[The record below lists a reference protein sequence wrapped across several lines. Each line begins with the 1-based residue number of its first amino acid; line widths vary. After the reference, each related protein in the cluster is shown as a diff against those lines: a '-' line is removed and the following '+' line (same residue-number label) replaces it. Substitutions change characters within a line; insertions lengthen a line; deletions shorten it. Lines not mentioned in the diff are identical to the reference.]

1 MTISYGTAPA
11 GESQEHTGTQVRIAG
26 YGPRAANVVVL
37 TDRTDLVSTIA
48 DALRLR

>member
-26 YGPRAANVVVL
+26 
-37 TDRTDLVSTIA
+37 TDQTDLFSTIA